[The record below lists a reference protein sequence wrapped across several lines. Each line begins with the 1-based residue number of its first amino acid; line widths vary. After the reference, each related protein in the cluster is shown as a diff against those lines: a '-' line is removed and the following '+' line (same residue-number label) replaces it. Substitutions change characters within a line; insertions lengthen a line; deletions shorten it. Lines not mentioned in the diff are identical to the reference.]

1 MKKIDGNKAMA
12 VASEQQKTEP
22 SRERLFYI
30 DALRGFAI
38 LLVVI
43 GHIPQYIFYH
53 GYEEAIR
60 HSHYLAFVSSFHMP
74 LFMMVSGY
82 VMNLDRLKP
91 LNRLKLLI
99 PFFIFGLLYA
109 LCFESTL
116 MGFFLSPYKYGYWY
130 LPVLVFFVFL
140 LSFIKCCQMNLY
152 LGMVAVQAVLS
163 IGSYYLSPTICNLFS
178 LNPCSGLWIFFCL
191 GVILRRSDVV
201 SFRYKGVI
209 GFVGTATFVMGYLI
223 EKTQHVPGLHWLT
236 AISACVAIL
245 LLFVQLDQSVSNTRL
260 RTMMSTV
267 GKHTLQIYT
276 LHYFVMSIVSQ
287 QWIGELLVHQHL
299 TWMEWWASPVLALT
313 IAYICIGMTW
323 GLKLVRL
330 DFVFAR

>member
-1 MKKIDGNKAMA
+1 MA

-140 LSFIKCCQMNLY
+140 LSFIKYCQMNLY
-152 LGMVAVQAVLS
+152 LGMVAVQAV
-163 IGSYYLSPTICNLFS
+163 
-178 LNPCSGLWIFFCL
+178 
-191 GVILRRSDVV
+191 
-201 SFRYKGVI
+201 
-209 GFVGTATFVMGYLI
+209 
-223 EKTQHVPGLHWLT
+223 
-236 AISACVAIL
+236 
-245 LLFVQLDQSVSNTRL
+245 
-260 RTMMSTV
+260 
-267 GKHTLQIYT
+267 
-276 LHYFVMSIVSQ
+276 
-287 QWIGELLVHQHL
+287 
-299 TWMEWWASPVLALT
+299 
-313 IAYICIGMTW
+313 
-323 GLKLVRL
+323 
-330 DFVFAR
+330 

>member
-1 MKKIDGNKAMA
+1 
-12 VASEQQKTEP
+12 
-22 SRERLFYI
+22 
-30 DALRGFAI
+30 
-38 LLVVI
+38 
-43 GHIPQYIFYH
+43 
-53 GYEEAIR
+53 
-60 HSHYLAFVSSFHMP
+60 
-74 LFMMVSGY
+74 
-82 VMNLDRLKP
+82 
-91 LNRLKLLI
+91 
-99 PFFIFGLLYA
+99 
-109 LCFESTL
+109 
-116 MGFFLSPYKYGYWY
+116 
-130 LPVLVFFVFL
+130 
-140 LSFIKCCQMNLY
+140 MNLY

-191 GVILRRSDVV
+191 GVVLRRSDVV

-223 EKTQHVPGLHWLT
+223 EKTQHIPGLHWLT

-287 QWIGELLVHQHL
+287 QWIGEILVHQHL